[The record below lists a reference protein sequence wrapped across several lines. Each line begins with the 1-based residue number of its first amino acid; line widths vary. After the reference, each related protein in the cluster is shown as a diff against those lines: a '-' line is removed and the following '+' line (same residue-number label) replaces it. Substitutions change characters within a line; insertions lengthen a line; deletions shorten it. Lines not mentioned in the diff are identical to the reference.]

1 MSPVALASSSA
12 DNLKDIKAQ
21 AVNVLAEQTDN
32 GVLSVDQ
39 RQVLSTLPDQLNN
52 KKDTKVREGALTTIA
67 ALSANHENE
76 PYLLALLPTILELL
90 ADKQVPV
97 RAAALSA
104 ATAIVN
110 GLNPNATKRL
120 LPILFTGIEYSRKW
134 QTKNG
139 TLALL
144 SLLVKTAPQQTIYNI
159 PEIVPL
165 VSECMWD
172 SKDEVRVAATAAMT
186 SICGLISNKDIEQFI
201 PALINCIAKPEDV
214 PACIRKL
221 GATTFV
227 QAVEAP
233 TMVIMVPVLSRGL
246 NERNTAIRR
255 LTAVI
260 IDNMSKLVEDPAI
273 AAPFLPKLLPGLKKI
288 EDEVADPECRTVVA
302 KAYATLLRVSGAD
315 KDGNVKEVAAASKLT
330 EEDVLATLE
339 NIIKPY
345 GNVDAFFAPT
355 ISYVASLCQQLIEIK
370 DFEPASWTAAV
381 VPYLAAFLSQE
392 DAETVASAFLTKSF
406 QQSTEKATA
415 EEDTEEGEDLCKCEF
430 SLAYGAKIL
439 LSRATLHLKRG
450 RRYGLCGANGT
461 GKSTLMR
468 AIANGQVEGF
478 PPKEELRTV
487 YVEHDIDGSLAD
499 AAVVD
504 FVVNDSEFAGQSRDD
519 IVKALSSVGFTDA
532 MLQSPVGSLSGGWKM
547 KLALARAILKNA
559 DILLLDEPTNHLD
572 VVNVAWLENYLT
584 GLKDVTSMI
593 VSHDSGFLDH
603 VCTDIIHYESFKLRR
618 YKGNLSEFVKRVPEA
633 QSYYELAATQI
644 SFSFPEPG
652 FLEGVKTKEKAILKM
667 RDVNFQYPGTPKPQL
682 TGITFQCSLSSRIAV
697 IGPNG
702 AGKSTAIKLLTGELE
717 PASGTVW
724 KHPNLRIAYVAQHA
738 FHHIEKHQDVTPNQY
753 IQWRYATG
761 EDREELEKVA
771 RQITDEEAKAMAKV
785 HVIDGAKK
793 QVESLVGRRKLKQ
806 SYEYEV
812 SWKNH
817 STTDN
822 TWLPRKQLEAMG
834 LEKMINECD
843 AQEAAKLGLT
853 RPLTQKEIEKHLADV
868 GLEAE
873 FGTHSH
879 IRGLSGGQK
888 VKLVI
893 AAAMW
898 NRPHML
904 VLDEPTNYLDR
915 ESLGALATAIRNY
928 GGGVVIITHNTQ
940 FSTALCTEV
949 WAIDSGKLVASGHN
963 WVSGQGSGPR
973 IEEKDAEDMVDAAG
987 NTIKGVKK
995 QGKLTGKDLR
1005 KKRKE
1010 REARRK
1016 RGEDV
1021 SDDEDDL

>member
-1 MSPVALASSSA
+1 MSPVALASSPSET
-12 DNLKDIKAQ
+12 LKDIKTEAI
-21 AVNVLAEQTDN
+21 NVLVKLCDN
-32 GVLSVDQ
+32 GILSVDQ
-39 RQVLSTLPDQLNN
+39 RQVLSTLPAQLNN
-52 KKDTKVREGALTTIA
+52 KKDAKAREAALTTIA
-67 ALSANHENE
+67 ALTANHENE

-90 ADKQVPV
+90 ADKQASV
-97 RAAALSA
+97 RTAASVASN
-104 ATAIVN
+104 AIVHS
-110 GLNPNATKRL
+110 LNPNATKTL
-120 LPILFTGIEYSRKW
+120 LPTLYAGIEYSRKW

-139 TLALL
+139 TLTLI
-144 SLLVKTAPQQTIYNI
+144 SVLVKTAPQQIIHHI
-159 PEIVPL
+159 PEIIPL

-172 SKDEVRVAATAAMT
+172 SKDEVRVSAKATMT
-186 SICGLISNKDIEQFI
+186 TVCGLISNKDIEQFI
-201 PALINCIAKPEDV
+201 PALISCIANPEEV
-214 PACIRKL
+214 SSCIRKL

-246 NERNTAIRR
+246 NERQNAIRR

-260 IDNMSKLVEDPAI
+260 IDNMSKLVESPSI
-273 AAPFLPKLLPGLKKI
+273 AAPFLPKLLPGLKKL

-315 KDGNVKEVAAASKLT
+315 KDGNIKEAAVEAKLS
-330 EEDVLATLE
+330 EEDVTESLKAIL
-339 NIIKPY
+339 KPY
-345 GNVDAFFAPT
+345 GEIDTFFAPT
-355 ISYVASLCQQLIEIK
+355 VAYVTSLGFQLIENK
-370 DFEPASWTAAV
+370 DFESASWTAAV
-381 VPYLAAFLSQE
+381 TPYLVAFLTQAEAEAVSAAFL
-392 DAETVASAFLTKSF
+392 AKCF
-406 QQSTEKATA
+406 QQSTSKATE
-415 EEDTEEGEDLCKCEF
+415 EEDNEEGEDLCKCEF

-468 AIANGQVEGF
+468 AIANEQVEGF

-487 YVEHDIDGSLAD
+487 YVEHDIDGSHAE
-499 AAVVD
+499 AAIID
-504 FVVNDSEFAGQSRDD
+504 FIVNDPEFAGQHRDE
-519 IVKALSSVGFTDA
+519 IVKALQSVGFTDT

-593 VSHDSGFLDH
+593 VSHDSGFLDN

-618 YKGNLSEFVKRVPEA
+618 YKGNLSEFVKKVPEA
-633 QSYYELAATQI
+633 QSYYELGAAQI
-644 SFSFPEPG
+644 SFAFPEPG

-667 RDVNFQYPGTPKPQL
+667 RDVAFQYPGTPKPQL
-682 TGITFQCSLSSRIAV
+682 TDITFQCSLSSRIAV

-753 IQWRYATG
+753 IQWRYQSG

-793 QVESLVGRRKLKQ
+793 VVESLVSRRKLKQ

-812 SWKNH
+812 AWLNH
-817 STTDN
+817 SSTDN
-822 TWLPRKQLEAMG
+822 TWLPRKQLEDMG

-853 RPLTQKEIEKHLADV
+853 RPLTQKEIEKHLNDV
-868 GLEAE
+868 GLEPE

-898 NRPHML
+898 NKPHML

-915 ESLGALATAIRNY
+915 ESLGALATAIKNY
-928 GGGVVIITHNTQ
+928 GGGVVIITHNSQ
-940 FSTALCTEV
+940 FSSALCTEV
-949 WAIDSGKLVASGHN
+949 WAINNGQLVASGHN

-973 IEEKDAEDMVDAAG
+973 IVEKEGEDIVDAAG
-987 NTIKGVKK
+987 NTIKAVKK
-995 QGKLTGKDLR
+995 QGKLTGKELR
-1005 KKRKE
+1005 QKRKE
-1010 REARRK
+1010 RQARRK

-1021 SDDEDDL
+1021 SDDEDD